1 MTSPSPRT
9 GLIAAAMIL
18 FWPVGLAALVATN
31 RAARAEGSGDGARRA
46 GRRARR
52 HAWTGVALGGTLLAL
67 VLAGGVTLA
76 VRHAPALQALAGT
89 PAAVRSAAVT
99 EQVAVPVG
107 VLDLRSGDC
116 FVAPATEQQWN
127 ELAAVEVVPCG
138 DTHDATVIAVHE
150 SEKGDYPGI
159 EAVQSAA
166 WDTCGPASARYL
178 RASTPLHADVRLK
191 LPNEHGWER
200 GYRTTACI
208 LVASEPVRGSL
219 RDRPDLVTLT
229 PQDGENA

>member
-1 MTSPSPRT
+1 
-9 GLIAAAMIL
+9 MIL

-31 RAARAEGSGDGARRA
+31 RAARAEGSGDTDGALRE

-52 HAWTGVALGGTLLAL
+52 RGWTGVALGGALLAL
-67 VLAGGVTLA
+67 VVAGGVTLT
-76 VRHAPALQALAGT
+76 VRYAPALQALAGT

-99 EQVAVPVG
+99 EQVTLPVG

-116 FVAPATEQQWN
+116 FVAPANEQQWN
-127 ELAAVEVVPCG
+127 ELATVEVVPCG
-138 DTHDATVIAVHE
+138 DVHDAAVIAVHE

-159 EAVQSAA
+159 EALQTAA
-166 WDTCGPASARYL
+166 WNTCGPASQRYL
-178 RASTPLHADVRLK
+178 RASTPIHADVRLK